1 LFRAAPVK
9 RSRVANVLRTFTL
22 LGNPAFRAEGQYR
35 NGFLEAPDELFPDG
49 RQTFR
54 YTPERP
60 TTGKVRVVGHSHA
73 IVLSGDKLWCPVL
86 GTEKNSMVLPRR
98 IQLEDAQCRPV
109 ETGSQLGHGD
119 RKNNFVDL
127 DGAK

>member
-1 LFRAAPVK
+1 MGSCRVPEK
-9 RSRVANVLRTFTL
+9 RLWIVLR
-22 LGNPAFRAEGQYR
+22 AKRGQIVV
-35 NGFLEAPDELFPDG
+35 NCVADCGHEM
-49 RQTFR
+49 
-54 YTPERP
+54 
-60 TTGKVRVVGHSHA
+60 VVGSRWHLATTRSCKDNFRIARHSPG
-73 IVLSGDKLWCPVL
+73 IVLSGDNLRCPVL

-109 ETGSQLGHGD
+109 ETGSQLGHGG

>member
-1 LFRAAPVK
+1 VLVATSCSHWRIPDALLSCHRYGEILPPVQSNLATCQIQRSAAARRFR
-9 RSRVANVLRTFTL
+9 S
-22 LGNPAFRAEGQYR
+22 E
-35 NGFLEAPDELFPDG
+35 
-49 RQTFR
+49 QT
-54 YTPERP
+54 
-60 TTGKVRVVGHSHA
+60 GSKVRIDRHSPA
-73 IVLSGDKLWCPVL
+73 IVLSGDNLRCPVL

-98 IQLEDAQCRPV
+98 IQLEDAQRRPV